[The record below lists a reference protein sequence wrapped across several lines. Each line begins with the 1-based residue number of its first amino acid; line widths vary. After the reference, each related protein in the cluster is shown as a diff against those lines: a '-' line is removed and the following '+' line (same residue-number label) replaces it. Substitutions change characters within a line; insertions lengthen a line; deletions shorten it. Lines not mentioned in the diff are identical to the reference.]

1 MLYQSCRQYEAVV
14 KQNKNLQ
21 AELRAVKS
29 DLEIELAFNKELQ
42 NKLQDTE
49 TKALA
54 QCKNAE
60 NRISDLEERIKNHSK
75 EIEEYCNRL
84 ANKQKECEEQ
94 KKQNESLNFQLEQEK
109 LRANEY
115 SLMYDNETKRTETL
129 LKEFNRADKNKDI
142 WREKAEKYE
151 QALDDIEKELKE
163 DINCESQEC
172 GCNDFEECLK
182 CTKEHIL
189 DIINKVKESENV

>member
-1 MLYQSCRQYEAVV
+1 MR
-14 KQNKNLQ
+14 
-21 AELRAVKS
+21 
-29 DLEIELAFNKELQ
+29 
-42 NKLQDTE
+42 
-49 TKALA
+49 
-54 QCKNAE
+54 
-60 NRISDLEERIKNHSK
+60 SK
-75 EIEEYCNRL
+75 
-84 ANKQKECEEQ
+84 

-151 QALDDIEKELKE
+151 QALDAIEKELKE
-163 DINCESQEC
+163 CVYCESQEC
-172 GCNDFEECLK
+172 ACDDFEECLK

-189 DIINKVKESENV
+189 DFISKVKDGKNAN